1 MSHDIVMK
9 YCIYFKNISTGGYNN
24 NISVT
29 IDFRKSVHTKI
40 NHRNFT
46 LDQAP
51 ILLFF
56 VEAENDF

>member
-1 MSHDIVMK
+1 MK